1 MKFICELC
9 KNIVSDIS
17 DPIFRCPVCGS
28 PKSAYK
34 IYYEIEEIDKKVF
47 ISNKNAGINR
57 IDEKC
62 INCGMCRKT
71 CNKVTSLNF
80 DKNNPEC
87 VNCGNCI
94 LTCPTGSLTPRY
106 NYNEVKNILN
116 EEKVVVAFIAP
127 AVRTSISESFNLE
140 TGINLEGKVVNAL
153 KLLGFNYVLDTTFG
167 ADITIME
174 ESKELLERLNSKKN
188 LPLFTS
194 CCPAW
199 VKFIETKY
207 PKFIPNLSSTKSPNS
222 IMGSLIKSY
231 FAESKNIKPENII
244 TVGIVPCTAK
254 KCEGNRKELVNNN
267 LKNVDYYLTT
277 TELIMLIKEN
287 NIDFLSLEDKN
298 YDSLMGTG
306 SSAGLIFGST
316 GGVMEANLRTLEYRL
331 TGKNEKLDVKNIRTT
346 DSIKKAT
353 IKIANKEIK
362 VAVVYGLNN
371 AKTVIEEIENNDI
384 HYDFIEVMACPC
396 GCIGG
401 AGNPLQNVNKFQE
414 IRENRL
420 KELFNVDNSSVI
432 KNPYQNKEVQ
442 KLYNKF
448 LNKEK
453 IHTLLHTTYS
463 DKSQEVES

>member
-1 MKFICELC
+1 MKYMCELC
-9 KNIVSDIS
+9 KYITEDIS

-28 PKSAYK
+28 SKKSFK
-34 IYYEIEEIDKKVF
+34 IYYEIENIDKKVF
-47 ISNKNAGINR
+47 ISKNNLGINR

-71 CNKVTSLNF
+71 CNKVTSLNY

-87 VNCGNCI
+87 VSCGNCI
-94 LTCPTGSLTPRY
+94 LTCPTGSLTPKY
-106 NYNEVKNILN
+106 NYNEVKNLLN
-116 EEKVVVAFIAP
+116 KDKTVVAFIAP
-127 AVRTSISESFNLE
+127 AVRTSMSESFNLE
-140 TGINLEGKVVNAL
+140 VGINLEGKLISAL

-199 VKFIETKY
+199 VKFVEMKY
-207 PKFIPNLSSTKSPNS
+207 PKFIPNLSSTKSPNG

-231 FAESKNIKPENII
+231 FAEKKNIKPEDII

-254 KCEGNRKELVNNN
+254 KCEGNRKELVNDGF
-267 LKNVDYYLTT
+267 KNVDYYLTT
-277 TELIMLIKEN
+277 TEVIMLIKES
-287 NIDFLSLEDKN
+287 NIDFLSLEDEK

-331 TGKNEKLDVKNIRTT
+331 TGKNDKLDVKSIRTT
-346 DSIKKAT
+346 ESIKKAT
-353 IKIANKEIK
+353 IKVGNKELK

-371 AKTVIEEIENNDI
+371 AKEVLEELENNV
-384 HYDFIEVMACPC
+384 HYDFIEVMACPY
-396 GCIGG
+396 GCVGG
-401 AGNPLQNVNKFQE
+401 AGNPLQNVNKFPE
-414 IRENRL
+414 VRENRL
-420 KELFNVDNSSVI
+420 KELSNVDNSSVI

-453 IHTLLHTTYS
+453 IHSLLHTTYS
-463 DKSQEVES
+463 DKSQD